1 VKTLAEVPVGDG
13 LARFEIEEIDGVGPE
28 QVSRTGDRLVTRLNQ
43 SLGDTLEDAVPAAQ
57 AVLDAFR
64 ALAPEEVSVEFGLE
78 LDAEAGV
85 VFTKGSVG
93 AHFTIHLKWTRAS
106 HESLND

>member
-13 LARFEIEEIDGVGPE
+13 LATFEIEEMSGVGPE
-28 QVSRTGDRLVTRLNQ
+28 QVSRSGDRLVTRLNR
-43 SLGDTLEDAVPAAQ
+43 SLSETLEEAAPAAQ

-64 ALAPEEVSVEFGLE
+64 ALAPDEVGVEFGLE

-93 AHFTIHLKWTRAS
+93 AHFTIQLKWSRQPAV
-106 HESLND
+106 